1 VAARLIAA
9 LLLLCLSPLAPALTL
24 TGNANTAPARCACC
38 RGKRSCC
45 CRHSANA
52 AGWNSA
58 PCCQGNCHGTPA
70 TVVAASFVPTPLAAR
85 ASMPIARRT
94 RILLSRP
101 TISNTLT
108 HSPLFQRPPPFNS
121 DPA

>member
-24 TGNANTAPARCACC
+24 TGNANTAPAMCRCC
-38 RGKRSCC
+38 RGKVSCC
-45 CRHSANA
+45 CRHSAGA

-70 TVVAASFVPTPLAAR
+70 TVEVLWFVPAPVAARVPM
-85 ASMPIARRT
+85 SIARRA
-94 RILLSRP
+94 RILRSGLIICNAP
-101 TISNTLT
+101 I